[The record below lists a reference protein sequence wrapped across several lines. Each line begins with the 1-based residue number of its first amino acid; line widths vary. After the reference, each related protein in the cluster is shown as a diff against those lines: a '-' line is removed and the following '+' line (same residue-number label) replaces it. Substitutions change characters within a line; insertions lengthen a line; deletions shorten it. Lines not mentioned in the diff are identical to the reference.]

1 MKNWILSHKIL
12 SIVLACA
19 IGVGAICAV
28 VLPIAL
34 RHKHEFSAEWSYDDT
49 DHFHK
54 CLDEN
59 CKTVSDKAAHVF
71 DKEVVADKYI
81 VAKATY
87 TEAAKYYKSCLC
99 GAKGTEIFNSGSSL
113 SAKDNVINLKE
124 GVTLGKTY
132 DGEAYTLT
140 AEEITRKGEGAI
152 TFMYKLKDSEAEYT
166 ETAPKKAGEYTVK
179 VTVAATP
186 EWKETAKTFDF
197 EIKKKPLTEER
208 VTQEYDG
215 RSFIIGEPKG
225 KVGSDDVQIEVMMS
239 GKDVGATK
247 ESVALSGDD
256 ADNYSITLND
266 VTASISKKDITK
278 YIPNNYSYFYNA
290 STSLFLYN
298 GSTGSFGTVNGDAVI
313 IRIIF
318 ESKDVGTTKI
328 TGVSITSVASGN
340 YVIDHTKLSGKI
352 SAVPLDLKGIHFKI
366 FKFGED
372 NYYSVPLKLTQ
383 ANVDNS
389 FNNDDI
395 TIKMVKY
402 NGTHAIGDTWT
413 LTNAD
418 KDCFEITGA
427 DRNNYSIVRFTA
439 DEDFACTATLA
450 VDESMPEL
458 TDAVNNKELNVGTYW
473 YKKELGAGYKTLEY
487 AQNKMKITVYKPDGN
502 EVKVID
508 NEMLVPD
515 ETTIYLYIEVKADAF
530 RGPRVTKSTTHA
542 ELTIGTTYDLPKAP
556 NTHNNG
562 KKHFLKVNLPQNGY
576 YQITKL
582 KFYISDNINFYDEQG
597 KKITPLKCTNRTH
610 DSINNTYSDYI
621 YTIANFS
628 DRVKVIYIS
637 ITVHNKEFVNG
648 ITVSK
653 TKDYAV
659 RETGKYVKGET
670 KYLSAQLYAG
680 KITIKEG
687 NSTVLSE
694 RKLTYKVYDA
704 DLNEITM
711 NADGTFDIPENGKYL
726 IEVSNLTTADIE
738 SVTFTIV

>member
-49 DHFHK
+49 EHFHK

-140 AEEITRKGEGAI
+140 AEEITRNGEGAI

-328 TGVSITSVASGN
+328 TGVSITGVASGN

-439 DEDFACTATLA
+439 EEDFACTATLA

-515 ETTIYLYIEVKADAF
+515 ETTIYLYIEVKEDAF

-556 NTHNNG
+556 NTHNKG

-597 KKITPLKCTNRTH
+597 KKNHP
-610 DSINNTYSDYI
+610 
-621 YTIANFS
+621 A
-628 DRVKVIYIS
+628 
-637 ITVHNKEFVNG
+637 
-648 ITVSK
+648 
-653 TKDYAV
+653 
-659 RETGKYVKGET
+659 
-670 KYLSAQLYAG
+670 
-680 KITIKEG
+680 
-687 NSTVLSE
+687 
-694 RKLTYKVYDA
+694 
-704 DLNEITM
+704 
-711 NADGTFDIPENGKYL
+711 
-726 IEVSNLTTADIE
+726 
-738 SVTFTIV
+738 

>member
-99 GAKGTEIFNSGSSL
+99 GVKGTEIFNSGSSL

-140 AEEITRKGEGAI
+140 AEEITRNGEGAI